1 VSERRASLETSN
13 AGADLLDRWGRP
25 LLVEPTSD
33 GSRPVPPG

>member
-1 VSERRASLETSN
+1 VSERRASLETRN